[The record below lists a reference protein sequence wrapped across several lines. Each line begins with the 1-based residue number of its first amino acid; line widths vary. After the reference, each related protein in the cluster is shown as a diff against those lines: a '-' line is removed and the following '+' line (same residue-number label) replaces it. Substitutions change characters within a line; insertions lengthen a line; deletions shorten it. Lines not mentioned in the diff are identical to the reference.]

1 MNFEKKYTKVDRN
14 DPVSRIAGYLKGE
27 TKTVPMV
34 FDKNICHG
42 FVNERLLILTRLN
55 PKQKIRGH
63 DIKVKVMKTDEEPL
77 NIAKEMV
84 KANCNMVPVGEDEK
98 NVFGYTTSSH
108 IIEDLTK
115 DLKIGYK
122 MGDVAVPV
130 ITLKK
135 KDALGKAIN
144 PLRNFKALP
153 IINDG
158 GKLEGGIESR
168 VIIEASVEK
177 ERMELGTYS
186 SEKNSAFT
194 RPVSSFSSPFSPNC
208 DFQDILNEKIIDY
221 LKTYRYCLVCKDMKP
236 IGIITPLRILKYL
249 IKATQ
254 SVQY

>member
-42 FVNERLLILTRLN
+42 FINERLLILTRLN

-63 DIKVKVMKTDEEPL
+63 DIKVKVMKTDEETL
-77 NIAKEMV
+77 SIAKEMV

-130 ITLKK
+130 ITLRK

-153 IINDG
+153 VVNDR
-158 GKLEGGIESR
+158 GKLEGAIEAR
-168 VIIEASVEK
+168 VIIGASVEK
-177 ERMELGTYS
+177 ERSGLGTYIA
-186 SEKNSAFT
+186 EKDSVFN
-194 RPVSSFSSPFSPNC
+194 RPVSSFSSQFSPNC
-208 DFQDILNEKIIDY
+208 DVRDLPNKKIVDY
-221 LKTYRYCLVCKDMKP
+221 LQTYGYCFVCKDEKP

-249 IKATQ
+249 LK
-254 SVQY
+254 VL